1 MSYSVLNEQQD
12 CLKWFFLCS
21 VISHVF
27 KMYAVRIVGRNILAR
42 LATLL
47 RRDSTRW
54 MLLAQI
60 WPFSNLSHFFKTPK
74 MWQHVA
80 TEWPNPRNMLRPTM
94 LRYVAL
100 KMLRSF
106 GRVRMG
112 LTLCDNTENWSTH
125 IVVEEIWKFALFCA
139 RFISFSFHEAFLSH
153 IFHYCYTA
161 LPRENL
167 PDFRVT
173 YQ

>member
-12 CLKWFFLCS
+12 CLKWFFYALWYRTFLKCILS
-21 VISHVF
+21 VLLGATFS
-27 KMYAVRIVGRNILAR
+27 AR

-47 RRDSTRW
+47 RRGSTRW

-80 TEWPNPRNMLRPTM
+80 TGWPNPHNMLRPTM

-106 GRVRMG
+106 GRVRTG

-125 IVVEEIWKFALFCA
+125 IVVEEIWKFVFFCA
-139 RFISFSFHEAFLSH
+139 RVISFSFHEAFLSH